1 MENNQFEITAVS
13 LENLPEVISNTFQ
26 DISVIDKKIQLAKEK
41 AEEVKGLAIVASKK
55 EAGWSLF
62 GHAKREA
69 IEALQESNLGLAEAL
84 SDMVDANK
92 QIFDNQQKLAQGMK
106 FLFVLG
112 VSNIAANRT
121 VVQELEM
128 KLRQASHE
136 ELSELARQE
145 IANIIQQLRAQ
156 EDLYNKIA
164 RVEGNVRELDCK
176 IEQIRQSN
184 AKIDDEYN
192 RYRLAE
198 GTLSK
203 KNSFLDGIFY
213 KILLGVLCVIS
224 LILSI
229 LSVL

>member
-69 IEALQESNLGLAEAL
+69 IEALQESNLGL
-84 SDMVDANK
+84 VDANK

-128 KLRQASHE
+128 KLRQASRE

-213 KILLGVLCVIS
+213 NILLGVLCVIS